1 MAVPVDPVAVAALA
15 SARGAVL
22 GRIAAACQ
30 SAGRDPADVALVAV
44 SKTVALPRV
53 AAAIAAGFTLLG
65 ENRVQELA
73 AKAPSLPGATWH
85 LIGHL
90 QSNKARAAVELCAA
104 VESVDSLGLA
114 ERLDRLSGELRG
126 PDDPLPVYL
135 QVNVDADPAKSGFA
149 PTELERDLLTIGTL
163 PGLRVEGLMT
173 VGRLT
178 ERPEEA
184 RPTFVA
190 LHRLSDRLRSM
201 EPRLGPGL
209 SMGMSADF
217 EVAIQEG
224 ATLVRVG
231 QAIFGARPEALR

>member
-1 MAVPVDPVAVAALA
+1 VAALA
-15 SARGAVL
+15 GARTAVL
-22 GRIAAACQ
+22 ARISAVCQ
-30 SAGRDPADVALVAV
+30 SVGRDPTDVDLVAV
-44 SKTVALPRV
+44 SKGMALPRV
-53 AAAIAAGFTLLG
+53 AAAVAAGFTLLG

-73 AKAPSLPGATWH
+73 AKAPALPGATWH

-90 QSNKARAAVELCAA
+90 QGNKARAAVELCAA

-126 PDDPLPVYL
+126 SKGPLPVYL
-135 QVNVDADPAKSGFA
+135 QVNVDADPAKSGFSPA
-149 PTELERDLLTIGTL
+149 ELERDLPTIGAL
-163 PGLRVEGLMT
+163 AGLRIEGLMT

-184 RPTFVA
+184 RATFVA
-190 LHRLSDRLRSM
+190 LHGLSDRLRST

-231 QAIFGARPEALR
+231 QAIFGPRPQSPG